1 MAWPDADEL
10 KQVLDITSDD
20 WDETVER
27 VLASAIKQVK
37 EDVGRWDEYLDEP
50 DDKLSQAALRMG
62 ELISTRPTG
71 DTTDLSKDPDYAA
84 LIKGRRRVFGFS

>member
-71 DTTDLSKDPDYAA
+71 DTTNLSKDPDYMA
-84 LIKGRRRVFGFS
+84 LLKGRRRVWGIA